1 MNFSDNKLRRL
12 LSLTLCVCLTA
23 ALLAGC
29 KKDDKT
35 PASSDSGL
43 NLITD
48 DTTAAPVE
56 TEPQTTE
63 PTVKINEN
71 TGVVLSGMN
80 VRSSPSQDANVT
92 ATLSAGDR
100 VEIVRREELAGTNW
114 GYITDPVG
122 WIVLDYVKM
131 DIEQTEPQGPD
142 TSTPA
147 GNGEITPTEPADS
160 STTSIKGVITA
171 NGLNIR
177 SEPKTGKVQGS
188 YNKGDVVTIL
198 ETKDGWGRT
207 NKGWISMD
215 YVNTSGT
222 SSNTGSTTGS
232 NSNTSSNTGSGVTG
246 NGSTT
251 VQFRGIVIASDL
263 NIRASASQTADRL
276 GSYSYGKRVEFYEKD
291 GSWGRTKDGWISLNY
306 VYQDGTTGSN
316 TATGTVTGN
325 GLRVRSGPGTG
336 YDVVGSLS
344 AGDTVNILEQFK
356 YDGTTWGCIK
366 NGWISMDYVDIGSG
380 SSGGTNS
387 GTGSGTTDGTQTGT
401 ITATGLYIRSSAGTG
416 GAVVG
421 SYQKGDVVTI
431 LETTSVGTTQ
441 WGRTNLGWISMDYVN
456 LT

>member
-12 LSLTLCVCLTA
+12 LSLTLCVCLAA

-48 DTTAAPVE
+48 DTTAAPAE
-56 TEPQTTE
+56 TQPQTTE

-100 VEIVRREELAGTNW
+100 VEIVRREELAGTSW

-131 DIEQTEPQGPD
+131 DIEQPAPQGPD

-147 GNGEITPTEPADS
+147 GNGEITPTEPPAG
-160 STTSIKGVITA
+160 TTVKGVITA

-215 YVNTSGT
+215 YVNTTGT

-232 NSNTSSNTGSGVTG
+232 NSTTSSNNNSGSGVSG

-325 GLRVRSGPGTG
+325 GLRIRSGPGTG

-380 SSGGTNS
+380 SSGTNS
-387 GTGSGTTDGTQTGT
+387 GTGSGTTDGSKTGT
-401 ITATGLYIRSSAGTG
+401 ITATGLYIRSTAGKD

>member
-1 MNFSDNKLRRL
+1 MNFSANTLRKV

-35 PASSDSGL
+35 PASTDPGL
-43 NLITD
+43 NLVTD
-48 DTTAAPVE
+48 NTTTAPVE
-56 TEPQTTE
+56 TQPQATE

-100 VEIVRREELAGTNW
+100 VEIVRREELSGTSW

-131 DIEQTEPQGPD
+131 DIEQTAPAGPD

-147 GNGEITPTEPADS
+147 GNGEITPTEPPA
-160 STTSIKGVITA
+160 TTTVKGVITA

-215 YVNTSGT
+215 YVNTTGT
-222 SSNTGSTTGS
+222 SSNTGSNTGS
-232 NSNTSSNTGSGVTG
+232 NTNNNTNTSSNVSG

-263 NIRASASQTADRL
+263 NIRASASQSADRL

-325 GLRVRSGPGTG
+325 GLRIRSGPGTG

-344 AGDTVNILEQFK
+344 AGDTVKILEQFK

-380 SSGGTNS
+380 SSGGTDS
-387 GTGSGTTDGTQTGT
+387 GTGSGTTNGSQTGT
-401 ITATGLYIRSSAGTG
+401 ITATGLYIRSTAGKD

>member
-48 DTTAAPVE
+48 DPTAAPAE
-56 TEPQTTE
+56 TQPQTTE

-100 VEIVRREELAGTNW
+100 VEIVRREELTGTSW

-131 DIEQTEPQGPD
+131 DIEQPAPQGPD

-147 GNGEITPTEPADS
+147 GNGEITPTEPPA
-160 STTSIKGVITA
+160 TTKVKGVITA

-215 YVNTSGT
+215 YVNTTGT
-222 SSNTGSTTGS
+222 SSNTGSNTGS
-232 NSNTSSNTGSGVTG
+232 NSNTSSNNNSGSGVSG

-325 GLRVRSGPGTG
+325 GLRIRSGPGTG

-344 AGDTVNILEQFK
+344 AGDTVNVLEQFK

-380 SSGGTNS
+380 SSGTNS
-387 GTGSGTTDGTQTGT
+387 GTGSGTTDGSKTGT
-401 ITATGLYIRSSAGTG
+401 ITATGLYIRSTAGKD